1 MGRKFF
7 FAKECP
13 LPHECSPQNFKSWEP
28 WGWTDET
35 CRAQVLRHLKQSGK
49 HKEHVPKGES
59 RDVEYD
65 ALVAE
70 MVLSEDEYGD
80 TPKVPKKRRV
90 DDPPPPEHHGLAHH
104 MGQQGRAFA
113 LLNDVARGGGSS
125 SSSCA
130 PVTRQDLREVSDALS
145 RCVTSARHAQRLSA
159 MAATAFNDE
168 AAIFEEVKAFMDA
181 KMALMTD

>member
-7 FAKECP
+7 YTKECP
-13 LPHECSPQNFKSWEP
+13 LPHECTPQNFKSWEP

-35 CRAQVLRHLKQSGK
+35 CRAQVLRHLRQSGK
-49 HKEHVPKGES
+49 HKDNVPKGES
-59 RDVEYD
+59 RDVECD

-70 MVLSEDEYGD
+70 MVLSDDEYD
-80 TPKVPKKRRV
+80 DAPQVPKRRRT
-90 DDPPPPEHHGLAHH
+90 DAPPPPEPHPLQHMAHAV
-104 MGQQGRAFA
+104 QQGRAFA
-113 LLNDVARGGGSS
+113 LLDSGVRGGSS
-125 SSSCA
+125 SSA

-168 AAIFEEVKAFMDA
+168 AAIFEEVKAFVDA
-181 KMALMTD
+181 KMAIIND